1 MKNNE
6 KQFYLVDFQV
16 LPEAIKKTIRI
27 KESLK
32 NGRVKTINEALSAMN
47 ISRSAYYKY
56 KDHVELGVSADPQI
70 FLYYKYKDHVEP
82 VKGAVKE
89 RSITYFIMMQNDFSL
104 LNKIMRKIK
113 KENNDVLSINSGVA
127 FGENVPTIISFKT
140 KMTLADINL
149 LAESIRRIKGIIRIV
164 VSEEEG
170 SR

>member
-56 KDHVELGVSADPQI
+56 KDHVE
-70 FLYYKYKDHVEP
+70 P
-82 VKGAVKE
+82 VTGAVKE

-104 LNKIMRKIK
+104 LNKIM
-113 KENNDVLSINSGVA
+113 ENNDVLSINSGVA

>member
-6 KQFYLVDFQV
+6 KHFYLVDFQV

-56 KDHVELGVSADPQI
+56 KDHVE
-70 FLYYKYKDHVEP
+70 P
-82 VKGAVKE
+82 VTGAVKE

-113 KENNDVLSINSGVA
+113 KENNKENNDVLSINSGVA

-149 LAESIRRIKGIIRIV
+149 LAESIRRIKGIIQIV

>member
-27 KESLK
+27 KESFK

-56 KDHVELGVSADPQI
+56 KDHVE
-70 FLYYKYKDHVEP
+70 P
-82 VKGAVKE
+82 VTGAVKE

-104 LNKIMRKIK
+104 LNKILNKIMRKIK

>member
-16 LPEAIKKTIRI
+16 LPEAIKKTICI

-56 KDHVELGVSADPQI
+56 KDHVE
-70 FLYYKYKDHVEP
+70 P
-82 VKGAVKE
+82 VTGAVKE
-89 RSITYFIMMQNDFSL
+89 RSITYFIMMQ
-104 LNKIMRKIK
+104 KIK

-149 LAESIRRIKGIIRIV
+149 LAESIRRIKGIIQIV

>member
-27 KESLK
+27 KESFK

-56 KDHVELGVSADPQI
+56 KDHVE
-70 FLYYKYKDHVEP
+70 P
-82 VKGAVKE
+82 VTGAVKE
-89 RSITYFIMMQNDFSL
+89 RSITYFIIMQSDFSL
-104 LNKIMRKIK
+104 LNKVMRKIK
-113 KENNDVLSINSGVA
+113 KENNDVLSINSGVALNSGVA

-170 SR
+170 GR

>member
-1 MKNNE
+1 MKKGKE
-6 KQFYLVDFQV
+6 EFYLVDLKV
-16 LPEAIKKTIRI
+16 LPEAIKKTIKV
-27 KESLK
+27 KELLNDGICGS
-32 NGRVKTINEALSAMN
+32 INEAVKKVDM
-47 ISRSAYYKY
+47 SRSAYYKY
-56 KDHVELGVSADPQI
+56 KDHVE
-70 FLYYKYKDHVEP
+70 P
-82 VKGAVKE
+82 VTGAVKE

>member
-32 NGRVKTINEALSAMN
+32 NGRVKALSAMN

-56 KDHVELGVSADPQI
+56 KDHVE
-70 FLYYKYKDHVEP
+70 P
-82 VKGAVKE
+82 VTGAVKE

-149 LAESIRRIKGIIRIV
+149 LAESIRRIKGIIQIV

>member
-56 KDHVELGVSADPQI
+56 KDHVE
-70 FLYYKYKDHVEP
+70 P
-82 VKGAVKE
+82 V
-89 RSITYFIMMQNDFSL
+89 
-104 LNKIMRKIK
+104 
-113 KENNDVLSINSGVA
+113 SINSGVA

>member
-27 KESLK
+27 KESFK

-56 KDHVELGVSADPQI
+56 KDHVE
-70 FLYYKYKDHVEP
+70 P
-82 VKGAVKE
+82 VTGAVKE
-89 RSITYFIMMQNDFSL
+89 RSITYFIIMQSDFSL
-104 LNKIMRKIK
+104 LNKVLNKVMRKIK

-170 SR
+170 GR

>member
-16 LPEAIKKTIRI
+16 LPEAIKTIRI

-47 ISRSAYYKY
+47 ISRVLIINIK
-56 KDHVELGVSADPQI
+56 I
-70 FLYYKYKDHVEP
+70 MEP
-82 VKGAVKE
+82 VTGAVKE
-89 RSITYFIMMQNDFSL
+89 HSITYFIMMQNDFSL

-140 KMTLADINL
+140 KMTLADINYWQKVFAGL
-149 LAESIRRIKGIIRIV
+149 RGSYESSFQKGR
-164 VSEEEG
+164 
-170 SR
+170 

>member
-47 ISRSAYYKY
+47 ISRSA
-56 KDHVELGVSADPQI
+56 
-70 FLYYKYKDHVEP
+70 YYKYKDHVEP

-149 LAESIRRIKGIIRIV
+149 LAGLRGSYESSFQKRKVADEKYKYRFTRIWYGWKRCGRND
-164 VSEEEG
+164 
-170 SR
+170 

>member
-1 MKNNE
+1 MANVE
-6 KQFYLVDFQV
+6 KTLVLVKPDGV
-16 LPEAIKKTIRI
+16 KKHICG
-27 KESLK
+27 E
-32 NGRVKTINEALSAMN
+32 V
-47 ISRSAYYKY
+47 ISRF
-56 KDHVELGVSADPQI
+56 ER
-70 FLYYKYKDHVEP
+70 KDHVEP
-82 VKGAVKE
+82 VTGAVKE

>member
-56 KDHVELGVSADPQI
+56 KDHVE
-70 FLYYKYKDHVEP
+70 P
-82 VKGAVKE
+82 VTGAVKE
-89 RSITYFIMMQNDFSL
+89 RSITYFIFIMMQNDFSL

>member
-47 ISRSAYYKY
+47 ISRSAYYN
-56 KDHVELGVSADPQI
+56 
-70 FLYYKYKDHVEP
+70 HVEP
-82 VKGAVKE
+82 VTGAVKE

-149 LAESIRRIKGIIRIV
+149 LAESIRRIKGIIQIV

>member
-56 KDHVELGVSADPQI
+56 KDQ
-70 FLYYKYKDHVEP
+70 P
-82 VKGAVKE
+82 VTGAVKE
-89 RSITYFIMMQNDFSL
+89 HSITYFIMMQNDFSL